1 MGKIPVV
8 ENGVLTDKGYPVN
21 PNNEEWLEWVDS
33 QKSFRYEPS
42 ETDKSFTVRKE
53 KPGYWIGYRKI
64 SGKLHK
70 KYIGKTEDIT
80 LEVLEQAAKEL
91 DKPPQ
96 PKEKAS
102 KSATNYVTDNEVA
115 QLRGELQALREEVQ
129 ALVKLKAR

>member
-42 ETDKSFTVRKE
+42 ETDKSLTVRKE